1 MSINKGVTL
10 MVVAVSAAMMDAP
23 CFGHGTPIHV
33 NVLAGKLT
41 VSNGLTDSRGYAD
54 WVFADPDDEEAI
66 FTPVAGNR
74 LRVSLPGFDLT
85 GVSGATQ
92 IHLEALSRPDF
103 TKPASPERWLWYAN
117 STTGAVEDL
126 PAALRLDLSSSQGL
140 SPNVG
145 MTQSSLSTGAAVQMA
160 ELPEHLEEHHLVNFL
175 LNDSN
180 APVGTYGF
188 FARLTSPDLI
198 ASDPFLIGLNHG
210 LDAATFQA
218 SAKRIN
224 AAARLPGDYD
234 GDEDADGAD
243 FLAWQHTLGSVTEL
257 TADGS
262 VNDVVDAAD
271 LTVWR
276 ENFGRTAPLSE
287 SAMQAVPEPHAAAL
301 AVGIGV
307 LVAYRRKNGRQ
318 SRTGCRE

>member
-1 MSINKGVTL
+1 MAI
-10 MVVAVSAAMMDAP
+10 AISAAMIDAP

-33 NVLAGKLT
+33 NVVAGKLT
-41 VSNGLTDSRGYAD
+41 VSNGLMDDRGHAD

-85 GVSGATQ
+85 GASGVTQ

-103 TKPASPERWLWYAN
+103 TRPASPERWLWYAD

-126 PAALRLDLSSSQGL
+126 PATLRLDLSSSQGL

-145 MTQSSLSTGAAVQMA
+145 MTQSSMATSATLQVA
-160 ELPEHLEEHHLVNFL
+160 ELPEHQEEHHLVNFL

-180 APVGTYGF
+180 APVGAFGF
-188 FARLTSPDLI
+188 FARLTSPDAM

-224 AAARLPGDYD
+224 AAARLPGDYN

-243 FLAWQHTLGSVTEL
+243 FLVWQRTLGSATEL
-257 TADGS
+257 AADGS

-276 ENFGRTAPLSE
+276 ENFGRTVPVST
-287 SAMQAVPEPHAAAL
+287 SATQAVPEPNAAAL
-301 AVGIGV
+301 VVGIGV
-307 LVAYRRKNGRQ
+307 LAAESRKTRRQ